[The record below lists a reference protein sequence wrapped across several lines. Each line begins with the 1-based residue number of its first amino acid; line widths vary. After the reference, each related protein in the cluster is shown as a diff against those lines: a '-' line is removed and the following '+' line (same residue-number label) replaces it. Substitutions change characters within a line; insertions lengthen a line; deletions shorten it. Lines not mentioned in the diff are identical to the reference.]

1 MDKEKKPF
9 VAYEYK
15 EINVR
20 NEELYMQID
29 GYECFGWKVE
39 DTNENNKSHTT
50 LRMKR
55 DRKIINK
62 VELTRLQNHFE
73 ACLDEIDALE
83 ESKSRRATVVSLI
96 IGVIGTAFMAGSTFA
111 VVHNPPMIA
120 LCIVLAIPGFIGW
133 LLPCFIYKKLLEEDT
148 NKMNQLI
155 EDKKEEMY
163 EICEKGHSLL

>member
-1 MDKEKKPF
+1 MDEEKKPY

-15 EINVR
+15 EITVK

-39 DTNENNKSHTT
+39 DIVENNKSHSSV
-50 LRMKR
+50 RMKR

-73 ACLDEIDALE
+73 ACLNEIAALE
-83 ESKSRRATVVSLI
+83 ESKTRRATIVSLI
-96 IGVIGTAFMAGSTFA
+96 VGVIGTAFMAGSTFA
-111 VVHNPPMIA
+111 IVHNPPMIVW
-120 LCIVLAIPGFIGW
+120 CIILAIPGFTGW
-133 LLPCFIYKKLLEEDT
+133 LLPYFIYKKLLEEDT
-148 NKMNQLI
+148 NRMNQLI
-155 EDKKEEMY
+155 EDKKEEMF